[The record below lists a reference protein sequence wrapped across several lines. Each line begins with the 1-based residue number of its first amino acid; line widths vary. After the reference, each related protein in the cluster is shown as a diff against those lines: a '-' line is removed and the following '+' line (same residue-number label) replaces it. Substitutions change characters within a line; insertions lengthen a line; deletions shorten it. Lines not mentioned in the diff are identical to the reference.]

1 MTKKA
6 DDSKDAEAP
15 ASTVA
20 VTGTRLPP
28 AIKAEFEEA
37 LQHALGLDTPS
48 TFFRLC
54 ALAFLRHYFDH
65 KKIKWP
71 PVFEL
76 SADPLEPKGPSP
88 YEPKS

>member
-1 MTKKA
+1 MAK
-6 DDSKDAEAP
+6 DDEDRKNAGST

-20 VTGTRLPP
+20 VSGTRLPA
-28 AIKAEFEEA
+28 AIKAEFEDA
-37 LQHALGLDTPS
+37 LQHALGLNTPS

-54 ALAFLRHYFDH
+54 ALAFLRHYFDQ

-76 SADPLEPKGPSP
+76 SADPLEPNP
-88 YEPKS
+88 YKPKS

>member
-1 MTKKA
+1 MPTQ
-6 DDSKDAEAP
+6 P
-15 ASTVA
+15 TSTVA
-20 VTGTRLPP
+20 VTGTRPPP

-37 LQHALGLDTPS
+37 LHHALGLDTPS

-54 ALAFLRHYFDH
+54 ALAFLSHYFDR

-76 SADPLEPKGPSP
+76 SADPLEPTKPSP
-88 YEPKS
+88 YKPKS

>member
-1 MTKKA
+1 MAKDIDDRKNA
-6 DDSKDAEAP
+6 DSGT
-15 ASTVA
+15 STVA

-54 ALAFLRHYFDH
+54 ALAFLRHYYEQR
-65 KKIKWP
+65 KIKWP
-71 PVFEL
+71 PVFEV
-76 SADPLEPKGPSP
+76 SADPLEPNP
-88 YEPKS
+88 YKPKS

>member
-1 MTKKA
+1 MTKRV
-6 DDSKDAEAP
+6 DDHKTTDAA
-15 ASTVA
+15 ASSVA
-20 VTGTRLPP
+20 VTGPRLPA

-37 LQHALGLDTPS
+37 LHHALGLDTPS

-54 ALAFLRHYFDH
+54 ALAFLHHYFDQ

-76 SADPLEPKGPSP
+76 SADPLDPNPYKPKA
-88 YEPKS
+88 

>member
-1 MTKKA
+1 MTKRAHDHKNP
-6 DDSKDAEAP
+6 DP
-15 ASTVA
+15 GASSVA
-20 VTGTRLPP
+20 ITGTRLPA

-37 LQHALGLDTPS
+37 LHHALGLDTPS

-54 ALAFLRHYFDH
+54 ALAFLRHYFEQ

-76 SADPLEPKGPSP
+76 SADPLDPDP
-88 YEPKS
+88 YKPKS

>member
-1 MTKKA
+1 MTKK
-6 DDSKDAEAP
+6 DHDSKNVDGAAT
-15 ASTVA
+15 SVA

-28 AIKAEFEEA
+28 AIKAEFEDA
-37 LQHALGLDTPS
+37 LHHALGLDTPS

-54 ALAFLRHYFDH
+54 ALAFLRHYYDH

-76 SADPLEPKGPSP
+76 SADPLEPKEPSP
-88 YEPKS
+88 F